1 MTAPAGQRPWLV
13 VGGLLAALLLVMLGG
28 LLVGDAPLGLGDVLA
43 ALVGRGDRRLVF
55 IVQDI
60 RLPRVVLGA
69 LVGASLGM
77 AGAAVQGL
85 LRNPLADP
93 GVVGISASAGLGA
106 VVALYYGIAA
116 GFALAVPLFAIAFAL
131 AATVVLAWLAGRD
144 ASVLTLILAG
154 VAISSLAGALISL
167 AMNLSPTPYLL
178 SDIVLWLLGS
188 LANRSAADV
197 ALAAPFMGAGWMLLL
212 LAARQL
218 PALTLGEEAAASLG
232 VDLRR
237 LRLRVIVGAA
247 LAVGGS
253 VAVSGIVGFVGLVA
267 PHLARPLVGYDPGR
281 LLVPGALGGA
291 LLVVAA
297 DLLVRGVPGA
307 AELKLGV
314 VTALLGAPFFLWLVI
329 HTRRTMR

>member
-1 MTAPAGQRPWLV
+1 MTAMGRRSWTVAGA
-13 VGGLLAALLLVMLGG
+13 LAAALVAVMAISLLI
-28 LLVGDAPLGLGDVLA
+28 GDAPLGAADTLA
-43 ALVGRGDRRLVF
+43 ALIGTGDPRHVF

-69 LVGASLGM
+69 LVGGSLGM

-116 GFALAVPLFAIAFAL
+116 GFAPAVPLFAILFSL
-131 AATVVLAWLAGRD
+131 AATAVLAWLAGRD

-154 VAISSLAGALISL
+154 VAISSLAGALIAL
-167 AMNLSPTPYLL
+167 AMNLSPNPYLL

-188 LANRSAADV
+188 LANRSATDV
-197 ALAAPFMGAGWMLLL
+197 ILAGPFMAAGWMLLW
-212 LAARQL
+212 ASARHL
-218 PALTLGEEAAASLG
+218 PALTLGEEAAAALG

-237 LRLRVIVGAA
+237 LRLQVIVGAA
-247 LAVGGS
+247 LAVGAS
-253 VAVSGIVGFVGLVA
+253 VAVSGVVGFVGLVA

-281 LLVPGALGGA
+281 LLVPSGLGGA
-291 LLVVAA
+291 LLVVVA
-297 DLLVRGVPGA
+297 DLMVRGLPGA